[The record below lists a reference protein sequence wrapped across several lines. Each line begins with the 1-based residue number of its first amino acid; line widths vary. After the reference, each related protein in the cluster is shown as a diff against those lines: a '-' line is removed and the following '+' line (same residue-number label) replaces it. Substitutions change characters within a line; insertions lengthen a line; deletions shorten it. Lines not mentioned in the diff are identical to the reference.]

1 MAEGNNADVWVAL
14 DTSGGSK
21 ALGQIRREGLFQSL
35 STRISIARG
44 GCPLQI
50 PDIDTY
56 LTNFNEEDVMF
67 TDFIDYCYTE
77 IDSLDSEGMSVS
89 MEWIHCSLKPF

>member
-1 MAEGNNADVWVAL
+1 MLN
-14 DTSGGSK
+14 K
-21 ALGQIRREGLFQSL
+21 Y
-35 STRISIARG
+35 
-44 GCPLQI
+44 

-89 MEWIHCSLKPF
+89 MEWIHLQFKAILARSLYSPDAYFKVYNKSDDILQRALELVVDKASIKAYLRTE